1 MEEATS
7 FEQDRPGWPLRPAL
21 LALFGALAALAVHHV
36 AGDTWVLLSAIRPI
50 MWRIALATAITAGAL
65 SFGFALERRRWWWS
79 VAFGLGIALVAGLIV
94 YWNGGSVGAWYAW
107 PRASLYLAIAIA
119 VPLFQTARDQGA
131 WRFPYADVHGDA
143 WTNVVLWGAC
153 WLFTGVTFALAWL
166 LAALFDLIGLHF
178 LRDLLQHGW
187 FDAALLGASFGG
199 SLGLLR
205 ERDGVL
211 RLLQRVVTA
220 VLGVLA
226 PVLGAGLLVFLL
238 SLPFTGLHALWEAT
252 KSTTPILLSCVIGAL
267 ILANA
272 VIGNGDG
279 DEATNPVLRLGA
291 IALALAVLPLA
302 AIAAIATGL
311 RIGQYGLTPDRLWAV
326 VFVALACIYGVAYL
340 VAVLRGRAGWG
351 AYVRPSNLRL
361 AFLVAGVG
369 LVLATPITRFN
380 ALSVADQVARL
391 ESGRV
396 APAKFDW
403 AVLAF
408 DLGDPG
414 KAALRRLM
422 QSTTPAIA
430 ARARDTA
437 TKTNRWEIPPIVTVD
452 HAPREEDLLVKRL
465 RVLPVAVPVPLALR
479 SVLTD
484 WQGCRT
490 DRQNTCTLLYTPG
503 AREAVSLS
511 QNCIDELVRDPQ
523 TERAPAAPVIGLRSG
538 CGVSRYQRTGESWAR
553 IGENAHAPLTAA
565 ERAALKAGAKD
576 GKVEIRAVPARR
588 VFVGGVPL
596 GDPFE

>member
-1 MEEATS
+1 MAESLGFEEDTT
-7 FEQDRPGWPLRPAL
+7 RWPLRPAV
-21 LALFGALAALAVHHV
+21 LALIGTLAALAVHHV
-36 AGDTWVLLSAIRPI
+36 SGGAWVVLSAISPAA
-50 MWRIALATAITAGAL
+50 WRIALSTAITAGAL
-65 SFGFALERRRWWWS
+65 SFGFALERRRWWWT
-79 VAFGLGIALVAGLIV
+79 VAFGLAVGAIAGLIV
-94 YWNGGSVGAWYAW
+94 YWNGAGAGAWHAW
-107 PRASLYLAIAIA
+107 RSASLYLAIAIA
-119 VPLFQTARDQGA
+119 VPLFQTVRDQGA
-131 WRFPYADVHGDA
+131 WRFPYADIHGDA

-153 WLFTGVTFALAWL
+153 WLFTGVTFALVWL
-166 LAALFDLIGLHF
+166 LASLFDLIGLHV
-178 LRDLLQHGW
+178 LRDLLRHGW
-187 FDAALLGASFGG
+187 FGAMLFGSSFGG

-272 VIGNGDG
+272 VIGNGEG
-279 DEATNPVLRLGA
+279 DEATNPVLRFGA

-302 AIAAIATGL
+302 GIAAIATGL
-311 RIGQYGLTPDRLWAV
+311 RIGQYGLTPERLWAV
-326 VFVALACIYGVAYL
+326 VFVALACVYGVAYL
-340 VAVLRGRAGWG
+340 VAVLRGRAAWG
-351 AYVRPSNLRL
+351 VYARPSNVRL

-369 LVLATPITRFN
+369 LVLATPITSFN

-403 AVLAF
+403 AALAF

-414 KAALRRLM
+414 KAALHRLT
-422 QSTTPAIA
+422 QSKTPAIA
-430 ARARDTA
+430 ARAREIA
-437 TKTNRWEIPPIVTVD
+437 TKTNRWEVASVD
-452 HAPREEDLLVKRL
+452 RTQSEADLLVKRL
-465 RVLPVAVPVPLALR
+465 RVLPAAVPVPLALR
-479 SVLTD
+479 SVLTG

-490 DRQNTCTLLYTPG
+490 DRENGCTLLYTPG
-503 AREAVSLS
+503 ASEAVSLAQS
-511 QNCIDELVRDPQ
+511 CIDELTREPRSAGASVMP
-523 TERAPAAPVIGLRSG
+523 TVVLRSG

-553 IGENAHAPLTAA
+553 IDENAHATLTPA
-565 ERAALKAGAKD
+565 ERAALKAGAAD

-588 VFVGGVPL
+588 VFVGGVPV